1 MNNERIPLKIVIG
14 RSVVL
19 WIAGV
24 LGLLIMA
31 WLDIGITINSLETAF
46 VAVAV
51 IGILNAVLWPVL
63 TRFTLPFLV
72 ATFGV
77 GLLVLNAFILWLT
90 SQIVEG
96 FTITGL
102 AYVTTPIIMA
112 AVTTIISGLLTI
124 DDDASYFR
132 TVLRRRI
139 EKSENN
145 SNKKPGVIFT
155 EIDGLS
161 TPILKEALKKGQ
173 MPTLNRLLEQ
183 NDYKISEWEPD
194 LSSQT
199 GASQAGI
206 LHGNNSNMPAFR
218 WVEKENDNKIVAS
231 NGASDAPVLEA
242 RISNGKGLLAV
253 NGASRS
259 NLFSG
264 DAEDVIFTYSK
275 LTDLKKFYNKSWYY
289 FYANP
294 ENFPRTIA
302 LFFWDLVLE
311 IFSRIRQRV
320 KNVQPRLKRGFVYL
334 FVRPGANVFMREVTT
349 LSIVGD
355 VIAGHVDALY
365 ATYYGY
371 DEVAHHN
378 GIKDRD
384 VFVVLKQL
392 DKQFKR
398 IESACKFASRDYVH
412 VILSDHGQ
420 TNGATFKQRYGYTLE
435 TLVRRLLPENQKI
448 YSILSSNEDHWGQP
462 FSRPIEDTQNYI
474 NDKIDYARGKTIKFK
489 NDAFKEAK
497 KISFIRK
504 GLLRDIKKEKI
515 KISAEVPKSA
525 EEANIIVLAS
535 GNLGLIY
542 FTDHKKRLSYEEIK
556 YAFPKLIP
564 GLVQHEGVGFI
575 MVRSKKYGALA
586 IGADG
591 IYYLNKDE
599 IEGENPLKNFGENA
613 ANHLRRTDSFKYV
626 PDILVNSTY
635 ENDEVAAFEELIGS
649 HGGLGGGQCRPFIMC
664 PSKWN
669 LGKEKIVGAEKLH
682 LILKSKLEE
691 LWVDDK
697 NDLKT
702 R

>member
-1 MNNERIPLKIVIG
+1 MNDERIPLKIFIG
-14 RSVVL
+14 RSIVL

-24 LGLLIMA
+24 LGLLLIS
-31 WLDIGITINSLETAF
+31 WLDAGISVNNLETAF

-51 IGILNAVLWPVL
+51 IGILNAILWPLL
-63 TRFTLPFLV
+63 TRYTLPFLV

-96 FTITGL
+96 FTISGL
-102 AYVTTPIIMA
+102 AYITTPIVMA
-112 AVTTIISGLLTI
+112 AITTVISALLTI

-139 EKSENN
+139 EKSENH

-161 TPILKEALKKGQ
+161 APILKEALNKGK
-173 MPTLNRLLEQ
+173 MPTLKRLLEQ
-183 NDYKISEWEPD
+183 GSYKINEWEPD

-231 NGASDAPVLEA
+231 NGASDAPLLEA
-242 RISNGKGLLAV
+242 RISNGKGLLAT

-289 FYANP
+289 FYSNP
-294 ENFPRTIA
+294 ENFPRAIA
-302 LFFWDLVLE
+302 LFLWDLVLE

-320 KNVQPRLKRGFVYL
+320 KNVRPRLNKGFVYL
-334 FVRPGANVFMREVTT
+334 FVRAGANVFMREVTT
-349 LSIVGD
+349 LSVVGD
-355 VIAGHVDALY
+355 VIAGHVDVLY

-378 GIKDRD
+378 GIKDED

-398 IESACKFASRDYVH
+398 IESACKFASRDYIH

-435 TLVRRLLPENQKI
+435 TLVHRLLPEEQKI

-462 FSRPIEDTQNYI
+462 FSQPMEDTQNYI
-474 NDKIDYARGKTIKFK
+474 NDKIDYARGKTINFRD
-489 NDAFKEAK
+489 NAFREAK

-504 GLLRDIKKEKI
+504 GLLKDIKKEKI
-515 KISAEVPKSA
+515 KIAPKVPKSA

-542 FTDHKKRLSYEEIK
+542 FTDYKQRLSYEKIK

-575 MVRSKKYGALA
+575 MVRSKKYGTLA

-591 IYYLNKDE
+591 IYYLDKDE

-613 ANHLRRTDSFKYV
+613 ADHLRRTDSFKYV

-669 LGKEKIVGAEKLH
+669 LEKEKIVGAEKLH
-682 LILKSKLEE
+682 SVLKNKLEE
-691 LWVDDK
+691 LQIYK
-697 NDLKT
+697 KS
-702 R
+702 

>member
-1 MNNERIPLKIVIG
+1 MNSKIPLKTFIG
-14 RSVVL
+14 RSIVL

-24 LGLLIMA
+24 LGLLIIA
-31 WLDIGITINSLETAF
+31 ELDAGVTISSIETAF
-46 VAVAV
+46 LAVAV

-63 TRFTLPFLV
+63 TRYTLPFLV

-96 FTITGL
+96 FTITGS
-102 AYVTTPIIMA
+102 AYVTTPIVMA
-112 AVTTIISGLLTI
+112 AVTTVVSALLTI

-132 TVLRRRI
+132 SVLRRRI
-139 EKSENN
+139 EKSENHG
-145 SNKKPGVIFT
+145 NKKPGVIFT

-161 TPILKEALKKGQ
+161 APIFKEAIKKGK
-173 MPTLNRLLEQ
+173 MPTLKRLLDD
-183 NDYKISEWEPD
+183 NSYKISEWEPD

-206 LHGNNSNMPAFR
+206 LHGNNTNMPAFR

-231 NGASDAPVLEA
+231 NGASDAPLLEG

-289 FYANP
+289 FYAHP
-294 ENFPRTIA
+294 ENFPRTIV
-302 LFFWDLVLE
+302 LFLWDLVLE

-320 KNVQPRLKRGFVYL
+320 KNVQPRLKKGFIYL
-334 FVRPGANVFMREVTT
+334 FVRAGANVFMREVTT

-355 VIAGHVDALY
+355 VLAGHVDVLY

-371 DEVAHHN
+371 DEIAHHN

-384 VFVVLKQL
+384 VFVVLRQL

-398 IESACKFASRDYVH
+398 IESACKFASRDYIH

-435 TLVRRLLPENQKI
+435 TLVRGLLPEDQKI

-462 FSRPIEDTQNYI
+462 FSRPIEDTKFYI

-489 NDAFKEAK
+489 NNAFNEAH

-504 GLLRDIKKEKI
+504 GLLKDIKKEKVKMTP
-515 KISAEVPKSA
+515 KIPKSA

-542 FTDHKKRLSYEEIK
+542 FTDYKKRLSYEEIK

-575 MVRSKKYGALA
+575 MARSTEYGALA
-586 IGADG
+586 IGAEG

-599 IEGENPLKNFGENA
+599 IEGENPLKDFGKNA
-613 ANHLRRTDSFKYV
+613 ADHLRRTDSFKYV

-635 ENDEVAAFEELIGS
+635 ENNEVAAFEELIGS
-649 HGGLGGGQCRPFIMC
+649 HGGLGGGQCRPFVMC
-664 PSKWN
+664 PSKWD
-669 LGKEKIVGAEKLH
+669 LGEEKIVGAEKLH
-682 LILKSKLEE
+682 HALKNNLKE
-691 LWVDDK
+691 LWSDS
-697 NDLKT
+697 
-702 R
+702 

>member
-1 MNNERIPLKIVIG
+1 MKSEIPLKIFIG
-14 RSVVL
+14 RSIVL
-19 WIAGV
+19 WLAGV
-24 LGLLIMA
+24 LGLLLIA
-31 WLDIGITINSLETAF
+31 WLDAGIIISSVETAF
-46 VAVAV
+46 IAVAV

-63 TRFTLPFLV
+63 TRYTLPFLV

-102 AYVTTPIIMA
+102 AYITTPIVMA
-112 AVTTIISGLLTI
+112 AVTTVVSALLTI

-132 TVLRRRI
+132 SVLRRRI
-139 EKSENN
+139 ERSENHV
-145 SNKKPGVIFT
+145 NKKPGVIFT

-161 TPILKEALKKGQ
+161 VPILEEAINKGK
-173 MPTLNRLLEQ
+173 MPTLKRLLEQ
-183 NDYKISEWEPD
+183 NSYKISEWEPD

-218 WVEKENDNKIVAS
+218 WVEKENGNKIVAS
-231 NGASDAPVLEA
+231 NGASDAPILEE

-302 LFFWDLVLE
+302 LFLWDLVLE

-320 KNVQPRLKRGFVYL
+320 KNTNPRLKKGFVYL

-355 VIAGHVDALY
+355 VIAGHADVLY

-371 DEVAHHN
+371 DEIAHHN

-384 VFVVLKQL
+384 VFTALRQL

-435 TLVRRLLPENQKI
+435 TLVRGLLPEDQKI
-448 YSILSSNEDHWGQP
+448 YSILSSNEDHWGKP
-462 FSRPIEDTQNYI
+462 FSEPIEDTQNYI
-474 NDKIDYARGKTIKFK
+474 NDKFDYAWEKTIKF
-489 NDAFKEAK
+489 NYNAFKEANK
-497 KISFIRK
+497 KYFIKK
-504 GLLRDIKKEKI
+504 GLLKDIKKEKV
-515 KISAEVPKSA
+515 KVSPELPKSA

-542 FTDHKKRLSYEEIK
+542 FIEYKHRLSYEEIK
-556 YAFPKLIP
+556 YAFPKLVP
-564 GLVQHEGVGFI
+564 GLVQHEGVGFV
-575 MVRSKKYGALA
+575 MVRSKEYGALA
-586 IGADG
+586 IGAEG
-591 IYYLNKDE
+591 IYYLDKDE
-599 IEGENPLKNFGENA
+599 VEGENPLKNFGENA
-613 ANHLRRTDSFKYV
+613 ADHLRRTDSFKYV

-664 PSKWN
+664 PSKWD

-682 LILKSKLEE
+682 DVLKNNLIYEE
-691 LWVDDK
+691 
-697 NDLKT
+697 NLKT

>member
-1 MNNERIPLKIVIG
+1 MNNERIPLKIFIS
-14 RSVVL
+14 RSIVL

-24 LGLLIMA
+24 LGLLLMT
-31 WLDIGITINSLETAF
+31 WLDAGITINSLETAF
-46 VAVAV
+46 VVVAV
-51 IGILNAVLWPVL
+51 IGILNAILWPVL
-63 TRFTLPFLV
+63 TRYTLPFLV

-77 GLLVLNAFILWLT
+77 GLLVLNAFIFWLA
-90 SQIVEG
+90 SLIVDG
-96 FTITGL
+96 FTVTGL
-102 AYVTTPIIMA
+102 AYVTTPIVMA
-112 AVTTIISGLLTI
+112 AITTIISALLTI

-139 EKSENN
+139 ENSEDY
-145 SNKKPGVIFT
+145 SSKKPGVVFT

-161 TPILKEALKKGQ
+161 FPILNEAIKKGK
-173 MPTLNRLLEQ
+173 MPTLKRWLEQ
-183 NDYKISEWEPD
+183 GSHKISEWEPD

-218 WVEKENDNKIVAS
+218 WVEKENGNKIVAS
-231 NGASDAPVLEA
+231 NGASDAPILEA

-289 FYANP
+289 FYMHP

-302 LFFWDLVLE
+302 LFLWDLILE

-320 KNVQPRLKRGFVYL
+320 KNIHPRLKRGFIYL

-349 LSIVGD
+349 FSIVGD
-355 VIAGHVDALY
+355 VIAGHVDVLY

-371 DEVAHHN
+371 DEVAHHS
-378 GIKDRD
+378 GIKDED
-384 VFVVLKQL
+384 VFIVLKQL

-398 IESACKFASRDYVH
+398 IESACKFASRNYIH

-435 TLVRRLLPENQKI
+435 NLVRGLLPEDQKI

-462 FSRPIEDTQNYI
+462 FSRPMEDTQNYV
-474 NDKIDYARGKTIKFK
+474 NDKIDYARGKTINFRD
-489 NDAFKEAK
+489 NAFSKAK

-504 GLLRDIKKEKI
+504 GLLKDIKKEKI
-515 KISAEVPKSA
+515 KITPKIPKSA

-542 FTDHKKRLSYEEIK
+542 FTDHKTRLTYEEIK

-575 MVRSKKYGALA
+575 TVHSKEYGALA
-586 IGADG
+586 IGEDG

-613 ANHLRRTDSFKYV
+613 ADHLRRTDSFKYV
-626 PDILVNSTY
+626 PDILVNSVY

-649 HGGLGGGQCRPFIMC
+649 HGGLGGGQCRPFIMY

-669 LGKEKIVGAEKLH
+669 LEKENIIGAEKLH
-682 LILKSKLEE
+682 FVLKSELEKL
-691 LWVDDK
+691 
-697 NDLKT
+697 
-702 R
+702 